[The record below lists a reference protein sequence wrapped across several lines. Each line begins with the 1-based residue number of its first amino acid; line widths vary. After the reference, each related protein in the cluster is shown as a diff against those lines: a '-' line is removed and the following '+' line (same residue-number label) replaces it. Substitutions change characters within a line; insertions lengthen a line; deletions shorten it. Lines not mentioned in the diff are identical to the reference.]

1 MTAEYIRDWQQPRHA
16 VGREGTGI

>member
-16 VGREGTGI
+16 VGREGT

>member
-16 VGREGTGI
+16 VGREGTG